1 MPKLAAIGE
10 LLIDFSP
17 AGTSVNGNTLFER
30 NPGGAPANV
39 AVQAPVWVWK
49 VRFWAKSVKTISAAF

>member
-30 NPGGAPANV
+30 TPA
-39 AVQAPVWVWK
+39 ARGP
-49 VRFWAKSVKTISAAF
+49 T